1 MAIAQSTYS
10 ENPAIGLPG
19 AIANE
24 ETFNSISRTVETA
37 AGLGFGQPA
46 ARSADTSAA
55 GDHLCRL
62 MVSGAAFLGI
72 AILNRAVPANAAT
85 PDQYPQYMAAA
96 LLTQGS
102 IFVTAG
108 ATVAAGDDV
117 YWDSATGLYG
127 TSSGGTNVAIPDAR
141 FETSGDSGDIVEVSL
156 GNRRL

>member
-1 MAIAQSTYS
+1 MAVAQTNYGAA
-10 ENPAIGLPG
+10 PAVGLPG

-37 AGLGFGQPA
+37 GGINFGQPA
-46 ARSADTSAA
+46 ARGTT
-55 GDHLCRL
+55 GDHMCRL

-72 AILNRAVPANAAT
+72 AILNRAVPADAAD
-85 PDQYPQYMAAA
+85 PDNYPRYFQAA

-108 ATVAAGDDV
+108 ATVVPGDDV
-117 YWDSATGLYG
+117 YWDSATGKYG

-141 FETSGDSGDIVEVSL
+141 FETSGGDGDIVEVSL
-156 GNRRL
+156 GNRRV

>member
-1 MAIAQSTYS
+1 MAVAQSTYS
-10 ENPAIGLPG
+10 ENPAIGVPG

-46 ARSADTSAA
+46 ARSADTSPA

-62 MVSGAAFLGI
+62 LASGATFLGI
-72 AILNRAVPANAAT
+72 AILNRAVPASESN
-85 PDQYPQYMAAA
+85 PDAYPQYMAAA

-117 YWDSATGLYG
+117 YWNSSTGKYG
-127 TSSGGTNVAIPDAR
+127 TSSGGSNIAIPEAR
-141 FETSGDSGDIVEVSL
+141 FETSGGDGDIVEVSL